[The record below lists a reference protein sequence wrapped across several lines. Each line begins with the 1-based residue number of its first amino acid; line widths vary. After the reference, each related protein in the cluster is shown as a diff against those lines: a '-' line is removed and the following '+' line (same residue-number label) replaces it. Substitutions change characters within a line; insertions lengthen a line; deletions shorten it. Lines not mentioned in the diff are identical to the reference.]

1 MLRLAGSSL
10 LFGGDNIILRVIY
23 LLCGIAVFVLSFY
36 VATNL
41 QVDSEEAKLIVEQ
54 IRTKNVGI
62 GQIEIFL
69 NNLLIGLSMF
79 IPAVGA
85 GLGVYSGIETGMVIS
100 ALGSLSLL
108 PANFSAIGSVILT
121 PFGILEIIAYGIAI
135 SRSGLL
141 TYKLIK
147 RKKSWKKEYIYP
159 TLIEMAIFTAI
170 LLIGSIIEGQ
180 VMAG

>member
-1 MLRLAGSSL
+1 MLRLAGKPV
-10 LFGGDNIILRVIY
+10 LFGGDNIVLRVIY
-23 LLCGIAVFVLSFY
+23 LLCGIAVFILSFY
-36 VATNL
+36 IASNL
-41 QVDSEEAKLIVEQ
+41 QVDTEEARTIVEQ
-54 IRTKNVGI
+54 IRTKNLGI

-79 IPAVGA
+79 IPALGV

-108 PANFSAIGSVILT
+108 PEDFSAIGSVILT

-147 RKKSWKKEYIYP
+147 
-159 TLIEMAIFTAI
+159 
-170 LLIGSIIEGQ
+170 
-180 VMAG
+180 

>member
-1 MLRLAGSSL
+1 MLRLAGKSV
-10 LFGGDNIILRVIY
+10 LFGGDNIVLRVIY
-23 LLCGIAVFVLSFY
+23 LLCGIAVFILSFY
-36 VATNL
+36 IASNL
-41 QVDSEEAKLIVEQ
+41 QVDNEEARTIVEQ

-79 IPAVGA
+79 IPALGV

-108 PANFSAIGSVILT
+108 PEDFSAIGSVILT
-121 PFGILEIIAYGIAI
+121 PFGVLEIIAYGIAI

-147 RKKSWKKEYIYP
+147 RNKSWKKEYIYP
-159 TLIEMAIFTAI
+159 TLIEMGIFTAI

-180 VMAG
+180 TMAG

>member
-10 LFGGDNIILRVIY
+10 HFGGDNIILRIVY

-36 VATNL
+36 FATNL
-41 QVDSEEAKLIVEQ
+41 QVDSEEAKTIVEQ
-54 IRTKNVGI
+54 IRTKNLGI
-62 GQIEIFL
+62 GQVEIFL

-79 IPAVGA
+79 IPALGV
-85 GLGVYSGIETGMVIS
+85 GLGVYSGIQTGMVIS
-100 ALGSLSLL
+100 ALASLSLL
-108 PANFSAIGSVILT
+108 PENFSAIGSVILT

-147 RKKSWKKEYIYP
+147 RKKSWKEYVYP
-159 TLIEMAIFTAI
+159 TLIEMGIFTAI
-170 LLIGSIIEGQ
+170 LLIGSVIEGQ
-180 VMAG
+180 IMAG

>member
-1 MLRLAGSSL
+1 MLRLAGKPV
-10 LFGGDNIILRVIY
+10 LFGGDNIVLRVIY
-23 LLCGIAVFVLSFY
+23 LLCGIAVFILSFY
-36 VATNL
+36 IASNL
-41 QVDSEEAKLIVEQ
+41 QVDTEEARTIVEQ
-54 IRTKNVGI
+54 IRTKNLGI

-79 IPAVGA
+79 IPALGV

-108 PANFSAIGSVILT
+108 PENFSAIGVILT
-121 PFGILEIIAYGIAI
+121 PFGILEMIAYGIAI

-147 RKKSWKKEYIYP
+147 RKRSWKKEYIYP
-159 TLIEMAIFTAI
+159 TLVEMGIFTAI

-180 VMAG
+180 AMAG